1 MRFYVKQVE
10 TGDAG
15 EFSRM
20 STEEL
25 RAFVYGENSPKSETK
40 H

>member
-1 MRFYVKQVE
+1 VKQVE

-25 RAFVYGENSPKSETK
+25 RAYVNGEIPPKGETK